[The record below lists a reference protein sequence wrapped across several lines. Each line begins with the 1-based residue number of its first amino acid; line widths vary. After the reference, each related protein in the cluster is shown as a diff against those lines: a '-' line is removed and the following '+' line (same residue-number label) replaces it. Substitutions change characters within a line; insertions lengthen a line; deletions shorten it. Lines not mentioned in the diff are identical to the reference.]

1 MPQTKGM
8 IGAAQIAAMKDDA
21 VLLNFSRD
29 SLVDEE
35 ALVAALNEGTIGR
48 YITDFATPALM
59 KVDPVRA
66 IVLPHL
72 GASTAEAEENCAVMA
87 VHEIVDFIENGNITN
102 SVNFPAVNL
111 GPRRPIGQRIA
122 IAHRNE
128 PGVINQLTEAIAA
141 HGHNLAN
148 ILSKARGEYAYT
160 LIDIDDQVGDD
171 AIDKMQAREAV
182 IRARII

>member
-1 MPQTKGM
+1 MTAP
-8 IGAAQIAAMKDDA
+8 
-21 VLLNFSRD
+21 R
-29 SLVDEE
+29 E
-35 ALVAALNEGTIGR
+35 
-48 YITDFATPALM
+48 
-59 KVDPVRA
+59 RA

-72 GASTAEAEENCAVMA
+72 GASTTEAEENCAVMA

-111 GPRRPIGQRIA
+111 GPRREQGQRIA

-128 PGVINQLTEAIAA
+128 PGVINALTEAIAA

-148 ILSKARGEYAYT
+148 ILSKARGDYAYT
-160 LIDIDDQVGDD
+160 LIDIDDHVGDD

-182 IRARII
+182 IRARTL